1 MIKYQILQEKNIINY
16 LKFFLIASILLI
28 SNLETIK
35 AFDGGID
42 QTIRYSGKIYNSDS
56 VLLGTGDYNMQ
67 IIIYDAPTSG
77 NALWTET
84 MDDTTTYGNP
94 GVACSK
100 AEIINGKFDVLI
112 GSCNTDISLTN
123 ILNNNSLYIEV
134 QMDLD
139 EDDIYEE
146 IFSPRRKLTSV
157 ASAFNSLKLVSD
169 NSSTGNLSNLRI
181 SDTGQLI
188 FTGDDGVLPTTRF
201 IIEPSGNVGIGTLIP
216 TSTLDVVGTFNV
228 SGSANVGTT
237 LSVVD
242 SISSGGNIDVGNNLT
257 VTGNTSLNT
266 LSVAGLSTLQN
277 VNITGN
283 GYLSTVD
290 TANPNT
296 LINKSYLDQR
306 ISEISTSSFD
316 IGTGFNSFINS
327 KSIQS
332 DGKVIVG
339 GNFSTYQGLSANRII
354 RLNSDGSRD
363 NSFDIGT
370 GFDNRI
376 DRIVLQSDGKVIV
389 GGNFSTYQGLS
400 ANRIIRLN
408 SDGSRDNSFDIGTGF
423 VGVTV
428 STIVIQFDGKIVIGG
443 VFTEYNG
450 TGVNYIVRLN
460 SDGSIDNSFNIGTG
474 FASNTVIITIQ
485 SDGKVIVGG
494 NFTTY
499 QGLNANRIIRLNND
513 GSRDNSFNIGTGFN
527 AVVHNI
533 SIQSDGK
540 VIVGGGFSTYQGLS
554 ANRIIRLNSDGSID
568 NSFDTGTGFNGS
580 VYSKSIQSDGKVIV
594 GGGFS
599 TYQGLSANRIIRL
612 NSDGSIDNSFD
623 TGTGFNN
630 NIYSTSIQSDGKI
643 IVGGDFTT
651 YNGTSVNYLT
661 RLTGGYV
668 SIASLPNTLTV
679 GDNNQTTLNN
689 SNNMLSDISVKRDIT
704 QIDQALDKINQ
715 LKGYYYYWKSN
726 SQTKSRQVG
735 FVSQEVEKVL
745 PEIVSKRNDGLLE
758 MDYSKITPLLLE
770 SIKELDAKV
779 KSIQLTSDLLRN
791 SFSQESLNIKGLNV
805 DGDVFIKGDLTVL
818 GKINNETNSE
828 NISYNRTVSVSGDIL
843 VTDNFVSV
851 DSSLGEIN
859 LNLINDPKLNGKEII
874 IKKVDN
880 SVNKVIINN
889 SNGLIDGSSSI
900 ELESQYQLIRIIYDG
915 KNWSIVGKG
924 K

>member
-568 NSFDTGTGFNGS
+568 NSFDTGTGFN
-580 VYSKSIQSDGKVIV
+580 
-594 GGGFS
+594 
-599 TYQGLSANRIIRL
+599 
-612 NSDGSIDNSFD
+612 
-623 TGTGFNN
+623 N

>member
-306 ISEISTSSFD
+306 ISEISTSSF
-316 IGTGFNSFINS
+316 GSG
-327 KSIQS
+327 S
-332 DGKVIVG
+332 D
-339 GNFSTYQGLSANRII
+339 
-354 RLNSDGSRD
+354 
-363 NSFDIGT
+363 
-370 GFDNRI
+370 
-376 DRIVLQSDGKVIV
+376 
-389 GGNFSTYQGLS
+389 
-400 ANRIIRLN
+400 
-408 SDGSRDNSFDIGTGF
+408 
-423 VGVTV
+423 
-428 STIVIQFDGKIVIGG
+428 
-443 VFTEYNG
+443 
-450 TGVNYIVRLN
+450 
-460 SDGSIDNSFNIGTG
+460 
-474 FASNTVIITIQ
+474 
-485 SDGKVIVGG
+485 
-494 NFTTY
+494 
-499 QGLNANRIIRLNND
+499 
-513 GSRDNSFNIGTGFN
+513 
-527 AVVHNI
+527 
-533 SIQSDGK
+533 
-540 VIVGGGFSTYQGLS
+540 
-554 ANRIIRLNSDGSID
+554 
-568 NSFDTGTGFNGS
+568 
-580 VYSKSIQSDGKVIV
+580 
-594 GGGFS
+594 
-599 TYQGLSANRIIRL
+599 
-612 NSDGSIDNSFD
+612 
-623 TGTGFNN
+623 
-630 NIYSTSIQSDGKI
+630 
-643 IVGGDFTT
+643 
-651 YNGTSVNYLT
+651 
-661 RLTGGYV
+661 
-668 SIASLPNTLTV
+668 
-679 GDNNQTTLNN
+679 
-689 SNNMLSDISVKRDIT
+689 
-704 QIDQALDKINQ
+704 
-715 LKGYYYYWKSN
+715 
-726 SQTKSRQVG
+726 
-735 FVSQEVEKVL
+735 
-745 PEIVSKRNDGLLE
+745 
-758 MDYSKITPLLLE
+758 
-770 SIKELDAKV
+770 
-779 KSIQLTSDLLRN
+779 
-791 SFSQESLNIKGLNV
+791 
-805 DGDVFIKGDLTVL
+805 
-818 GKINNETNSE
+818 
-828 NISYNRTVSVSGDIL
+828 
-843 VTDNFVSV
+843 
-851 DSSLGEIN
+851 
-859 LNLINDPKLNGKEII
+859 
-874 IKKVDN
+874 
-880 SVNKVIINN
+880 
-889 SNGLIDGSSSI
+889 
-900 ELESQYQLIRIIYDG
+900 
-915 KNWSIVGKG
+915 
-924 K
+924 

>member
-370 GFDNRI
+370 GF
-376 DRIVLQSDGKVIV
+376 
-389 GGNFSTYQGLS
+389 
-400 ANRIIRLN
+400 
-408 SDGSRDNSFDIGTGF
+408 

-599 TYQGLSANRIIRL
+599 TYQGLSANKIIRL